1 MGFTEGLMLR
11 TPSNGGTYVRRLTTV
26 GPCRKRRLA
35 RQGVSR
41 VPARA
46 LLDLVREL
54 SPDRLLRLLREL
66 ADESRRAR
74 DEHEAAHASR
84 RDADVGE
91 RGPAGPGPVDRQM
104 LASRFFVH
112 RGDEREQPEMGPER
126 ALLRRER
133 VAARHAWI
141 LGAVDGMAEPR
152 HQRTDLPPRL
162 HRDLGDAPK

>member
-11 TPSNGGTYVRRLTTV
+11 TPSYGGTYVRRLTTV
-26 GPCRKRRLA
+26 ATCRKMRLA

-66 ADESRRAR
+66 ADESRRPS

-84 RDADVGE
+84 RHADVGE
-91 RGPAGPGPVDRQM
+91 RGPAGSGGVD
-104 LASRFFVH
+104 
-112 RGDEREQPEMGPER
+112 
-126 ALLRRER
+126 
-133 VAARHAWI
+133 
-141 LGAVDGMAEPR
+141 
-152 HQRTDLPPRL
+152 PPM
-162 HRDLGDAPK
+162 